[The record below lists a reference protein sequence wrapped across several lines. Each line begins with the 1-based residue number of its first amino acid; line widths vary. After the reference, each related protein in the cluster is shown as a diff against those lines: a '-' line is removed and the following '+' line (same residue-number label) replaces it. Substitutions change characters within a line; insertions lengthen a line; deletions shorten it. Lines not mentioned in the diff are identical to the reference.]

1 MTEVMIQQLKRL
13 RLGYMSQNFEAQN
26 AESIREKHSFLEFLS
41 ALIEGELQS
50 RENKNFQKRIKA
62 ARFPLEKT
70 LEEFDF
76 DFQPSLDVKLI
87 KTLANCQYI
96 EKKENILLVGQCGTG
111 KSHLAVSLGM
121 KALEAGYKVRF
132 ITIPD
137 LAALLRAAMA
147 DQSVEAKTRELI
159 EPDLLIL
166 DEFGFTPLDRVL
178 ADAFYRIIA
187 SRYERSSTIVTS
199 NKSFESWAED
209 FPDPVIAVAVIDRL
223 IHHAHVVPIVGD
235 SYRMKD
241 QKKRQKKSRKPKKDS
256 N

>member
-1 MTEVMIQQLKRL
+1 MTEAMEQQLKRL
-13 RLGYMSQNFEAQN
+13 RLGCMSQNFEAQN
-26 AESIREKHSFLEFLS
+26 AESIREKHSYLEFLS
-41 ALIEGELQS
+41 ALIEGEIQS
-50 RENKNFQKRIKA
+50 RENKSFQKRIKA
-62 ARFPLEKT
+62 AHFPLEKT

-76 DFQPSLDVKLI
+76 NFQPSLDVKLI
-87 KTLANCQYI
+87 KSLANCQYI

-121 KALEAGYKVRF
+121 KAIEAGYKVRF

-137 LAALLRAAMA
+137 LAALLRGALA
-147 DQSVEAKTRELI
+147 DQSVEAKTKELI

-199 NKSFESWAED
+199 NKSFENWADE

-223 IHHAHVVPIVGD
+223 IHHAHVVPIVGE

-241 QKKRQKKSRKPKKDS
+241 QKKRQKKRKPKKGSD
-256 N
+256 

>member
-1 MTEVMIQQLKRL
+1 MTQTMEQKLKRL
-13 RLGYMSQNFEAQN
+13 RLPCMSLNYEAQN
-26 AESIREKHSFLEFLS
+26 VESIQEKHSFLEFLT
-41 ALIEGELQS
+41 ALVDGEIES
-50 RENKNFQKRIKA
+50 RENKNFEKRIKA

-76 DFQPSLDVKLI
+76 DFQPSLDVKQI
-87 KTLANCQYI
+87 KSLANCQFI

-111 KSHLAVSLGM
+111 KSHLAVALGM

-137 LAALLRAAMA
+137 LAAMLRAALA
-147 DQSVEAKTRELI
+147 DQSVEEKTRELI

-166 DEFGFTPLDRVL
+166 DEFGFTPLDRML
-178 ADAFYRIIA
+178 ADPFYRIIA

-199 NKSFESWAED
+199 NKSFENWAKD
-209 FPDPVIAVAVIDRL
+209 FPDPVIAVAVLDRM
-223 IHHAHVVPIVGD
+223 IHHAHVVPIVGE

-241 QKKRQKKSRKPKKDS
+241 QKKRQKRSKRRKKDVD
-256 N
+256 